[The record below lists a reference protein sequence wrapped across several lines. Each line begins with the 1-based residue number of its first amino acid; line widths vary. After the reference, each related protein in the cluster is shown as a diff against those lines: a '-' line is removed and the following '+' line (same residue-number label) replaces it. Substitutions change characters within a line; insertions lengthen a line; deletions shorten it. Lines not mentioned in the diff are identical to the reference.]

1 MTIGLEDLGVF
12 FFPTLMILWFKDNTG
27 KKDEL
32 SGESSGTALLETTS
46 MRQGINSAIAL
57 NQPTYV
63 LLLAQLPGEME
74 ERKRETQTNKGI

>member
-1 MTIGLEDLGVF
+1 MSFQVSHL
-12 FFPTLMILWFKDNTG
+12 
-27 KKDEL
+27 
-32 SGESSGTALLETTS
+32 ALLYWRTTS
-46 MRQGINSAIAL
+46 MRQGVNSAIAL